1 MTAPSA
7 PSVTASQVVATA
19 RGMLGTT
26 WMHQARLP
34 RTALD
39 CAGLVICTARALGL
53 VPAGW
58 NIADYPRHPDGTL
71 AGLCA
76 AHMQPIHAIELGAV
90 LVLAIERDP
99 QHLGIVGDYAHGGWS
114 LIHASSAAGRVVETR
129 LLFARGAALRG
140 IYRLPG
146 VMPPA
151 GVEGV
156 C

>member
-1 MTAPSA
+1 MTEPIATT
-7 PSVTASQVVATA
+7 VTASQVVATA

-34 RTALD
+34 GVAVD

-53 VPAGW
+53 VPTEW
-58 NIADYPRHPDGTL
+58 DIADYPRHPDGTL

-76 AHMQPIHAIELGAV
+76 AHMQPIDALELGAV

-99 QHLGIVGDYAHGGWS
+99 QHLGIVGDYTHGGWS

-129 LLFARGAALRG
+129 LLFARGATLRG

-146 VMPPA
+146 VMPQA
-151 GVEGV
+151 GPEGV
-156 C
+156 A